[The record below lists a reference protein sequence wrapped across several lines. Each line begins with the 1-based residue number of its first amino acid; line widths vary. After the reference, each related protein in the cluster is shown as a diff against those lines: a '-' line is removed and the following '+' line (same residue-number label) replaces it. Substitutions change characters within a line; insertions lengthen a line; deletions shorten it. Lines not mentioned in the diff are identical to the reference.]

1 MNNRLSLVI
10 TAGFVLLIIGGFM
23 KTQDLEWSGFVT
35 SFGTGVLAIGVIQFI
50 YFLIQK
56 RKDQQPN

>member
-1 MNNRLSLVI
+1 
-10 TAGFVLLIIGGFM
+10 M

-35 SFGTGVLAIGVIQFI
+35 SFGTGVLAMGVIQFI